1 MPNPARKHPYHMPI
15 IWNRVREFAPWDPE
29 VNRRRPGWRE
39 RRAAIRAGRVATRAA
54 VAVARA
60 PLDFTAGVGLGAYRG
75 ADYYMDRALAE
86 PEPTW
91 GQLLRRQVQPRAVGE
106 TVGMLL
112 HEGLPVA
119 ARFLGRAGVAS
130 VQAAGDLATRGFVD
144 IFRKIMEL
152 RNAPDTRPLIERVVP
167 HAEPDFDAANALWPR
182 LSQLQDES
190 TAEIRRDSVWRGRF
204 KHAFDQARESIMT
217 GQVERADY
225 QLELIEEMLV
235 RIIEQNRQHEAET
248 GHLRRRA

>member
-15 IWNRVREFAPWDPE
+15 IWNHVREFAPWDPE
-29 VNRRRPGWRE
+29 VNRKRPGWRE

-54 VAVARA
+54 AVVARA
-60 PLDFTAGVGLGAYRG
+60 PLDFTAGVGLGACRG
-75 ADYYMDRALAE
+75 ADYYMERALAA

-112 HEGLPVA
+112 HEGLPVL

-130 VQAAGDLATRGFVD
+130 VQAAGSLAVRGVRDITRE
-144 IFRKIMEL
+144 MLEL
-152 RNAPDTRPLIERVVP
+152 SNAPDTRPLIERAIP
-167 HAEPDFDAANALWPR
+167 EMKPDFDAANTLWPR
-182 LSQLQDES
+182 LRQLQDES
-190 TAEIRRDSVWRGRF
+190 VGEIRRDSMWYRRF
-204 KHAFDQARESIMT
+204 RHAFDQARESIMT